1 MSIALANQIYFRKI
15 LYIHYLLDNEYNQK
29 YNQKYNQNIIKNIS
43 KYNQKYSI
51 RNIKV
56 FIEYSL

>member
-29 YNQKYNQNIIKNIS
+29 YNQKFNN
-43 KYNQKYSI
+43 
-51 RNIKV
+51 
-56 FIEYSL
+56 L